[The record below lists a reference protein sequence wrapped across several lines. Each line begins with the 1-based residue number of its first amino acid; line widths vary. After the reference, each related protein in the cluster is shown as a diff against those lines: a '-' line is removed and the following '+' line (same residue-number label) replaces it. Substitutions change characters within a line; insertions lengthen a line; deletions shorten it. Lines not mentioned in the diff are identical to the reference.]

1 MVKKILIIE
10 DDISIAELQRDYL
23 EIDGFE
29 VDIALTGEEGLHKA
43 LHDQVDLILLDLMQ
57 RTLCPKLDGFK
68 CSPAC
73 MRYPFNFSV
82 VSLPISISPKN
93 RNKRLY

>member
-29 VDIALTGEEGLHKA
+29 VKHC
-43 LHDQVDLILLDLMQ
+43 LD
-57 RTLCPKLDGFK
+57 RGGWST
-68 CSPAC
+68 
-73 MRYPFNFSV
+73 
-82 VSLPISISPKN
+82 
-93 RNKRLY
+93 